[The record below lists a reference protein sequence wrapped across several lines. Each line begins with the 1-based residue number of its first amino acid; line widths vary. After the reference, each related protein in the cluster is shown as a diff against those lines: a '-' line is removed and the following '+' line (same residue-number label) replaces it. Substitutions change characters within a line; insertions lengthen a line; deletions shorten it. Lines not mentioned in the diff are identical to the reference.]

1 MYQPVIQ
8 NSYLAEIKLVNVPA
22 NGQKVNFLDI
32 PQLRDDPRDPRR
44 RVFTVGISSYD
55 INQLAISPNSNPV
68 VSTLAGLV
76 VTFAIHSTEEIFQI
90 PVIDLN
96 SVSNSGLIRLFK
108 DKIINFPKSYI
119 TILDSTGLNQ
129 NDSVLFNVIYRRGN
143 ERI

>member
-44 RVFTVGISSYD
+44 RVFTVGVSSYD
-55 INQLAISPNSNPV
+55 VNQLAISPNSNPV

>member
-55 INQLAISPNSNPV
+55 VNQLAISPNSNPV

-108 DKIINFPKSYI
+108 DKIVNFPKSYI